1 MFAMAD
7 YRIGYSILDYNS
19 SNTLFDGSCC
29 GGNCTANST
38 CRTTL
43 RLCFRD
49 AAHSHVDVESDCT
62 EVQNRDNSNPFFASA
77 SFADSTAKYYPVS
90 VVTFNVRPMVMF

>member
-1 MFAMAD
+1 MAFAD

-19 SNTLFDGSCC
+19 SGTLFDGSCC
-29 GGNCTANST
+29 GGNCTRAVSS

-49 AAHSHVDVESDCT
+49 AGHSHVDVESDCT
-62 EVQNRDNSNPFFASA
+62 EVQNQDNSNPRFISA
-77 SFADSTAKYYPVS
+77 SFADSIAEYYKAGITVYFES
-90 VVTFNVRPMVMF
+90 K